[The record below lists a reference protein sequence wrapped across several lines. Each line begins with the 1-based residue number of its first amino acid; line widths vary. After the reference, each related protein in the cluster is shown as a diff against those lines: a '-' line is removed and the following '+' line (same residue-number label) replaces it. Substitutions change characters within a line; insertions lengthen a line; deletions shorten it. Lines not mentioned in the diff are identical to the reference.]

1 MVYNYSMLL
10 AFALYL
16 VFLFLYLKYRRFYL
30 LVLGAFLAG
39 GVSAYLSLRSS
50 LG

>member
-1 MVYNYSMLL
+1 MLL
-10 AFALYL
+10 AFALYS
-16 VFLFLYLKYRRFYL
+16 VFLLLYLKYRKFYL

-39 GVSAYLSLRSS
+39 GVNAYLGIRNS